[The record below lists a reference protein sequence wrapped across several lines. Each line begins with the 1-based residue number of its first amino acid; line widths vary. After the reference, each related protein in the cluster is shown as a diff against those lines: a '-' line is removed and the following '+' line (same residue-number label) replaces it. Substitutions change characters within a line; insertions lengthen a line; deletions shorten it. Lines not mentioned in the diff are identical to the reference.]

1 MEAYQRAYFGTDK
14 NGRPFYI
21 DRSGCIDVPG
31 IKKAINDDLD
41 RMWMR
46 YIHSFEELLKLR
58 FLATSIAHQ
67 KNIDK
72 TTTIVDLK
80 GFSIGKLWNK
90 ETTNFVKT
98 ASKISQDNYPEMM
111 GKMFIINS
119 PIVFKT
125 VWAVIKGWIDEKT
138 RAKIEILGSSYMKKL
153 TELVDIS

>member
-1 MEAYQRAYFGTDK
+1 
-14 NGRPFYI
+14 
-21 DRSGCIDVPG
+21 
-31 IKKAINDDLD
+31 
-41 RMWMR
+41 MWMR

-58 FLATSIAHQ
+58 FLATSITHQ

-119 PIVFKT
+119 PMVFKT

-153 TELVDIS
+153 TELVDIT